1 MGPFP
6 AAPCDGAHY
15 GRRRRP
21 AHRKVRQKKIIP
33 VNFFLNHYNELGKLL
48 AALSPSRPRKLLRL
62 SRRDRPFASREPAA
76 RAPLRLSRRFLA
88 CKQRPWNPIGPKNI
102 QKQPACNTSFP
113 FPQVTY
119 YQSQQNHSPRCQGR
133 AFQARKRL
141 RPGNPRRRDGAAPY
155 CRQHAETKRKGP
167 TRTRTL
173 SC

>member
-62 SRRDRPFASREPAA
+62 SCRDRPFASREPAA

-102 QKQPACNTSFP
+102 QKQPACNTSLP

-119 YQSQQNHSPRCQGR
+119 YRSRQNHSPRYQGR
-133 AFQARKRL
+133 AFQVRKRF
-141 RPGNPRRRDGAAPY
+141 RPGNPAVETGRR
-155 CRQHAETKRKGP
+155 P
-167 TRTRTL
+167 TAGSMPKPSGRVPHIPEP
-173 SC
+173 